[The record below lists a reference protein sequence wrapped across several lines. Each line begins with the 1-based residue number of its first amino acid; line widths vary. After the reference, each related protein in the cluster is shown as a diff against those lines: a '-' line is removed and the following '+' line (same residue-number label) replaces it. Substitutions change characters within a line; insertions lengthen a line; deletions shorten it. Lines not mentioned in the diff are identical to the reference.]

1 MVKPGGSGAGSST
14 DEVQPEEPQPQP
26 QAQQVQP
33 EEPQPQPQAQLRP
46 LGRAL
51 GRWRWLVRWLF
62 RIRRLQRIWG
72 HLGQFLQRIASKE
85 LRNNIRD
92 RL

>member
-14 DEVQPEEPQPQP
+14 D
-26 QAQQVQP
+26 AVQP
-33 EEPQPQPQAQLRP
+33 EEPQPQPQAQLHP

-51 GRWRWLVRWLF
+51 GRWRRLVRTLF

-72 HLGQFLQRIASKE
+72 HLGNFLKEIASKE

>member
-14 DEVQPEEPQPQP
+14 DE
-26 QAQQVQP
+26 VQP

-72 HLGQFLQRIASKE
+72 LLGNFLKE
-85 LRNNIRD
+85 VAPKKLRNNIRD

>member
-14 DEVQPEEPQPQP
+14 DAVQAEEPQPP
-26 QAQQVQP
+26 
-33 EEPQPQPQAQLRP
+33 PQAQLHP
-46 LGRAL
+46 LGGAL
-51 GRWRWLVRWLF
+51 GRWRRPVRKLF

-72 HLGQFLQRIASKE
+72 NLGQFLQRIAAKE

>member
-1 MVKPGGSGAGSST
+1 MVQPGGSGAGSST
-14 DEVQPEEPQPQP
+14 DAVQPEEPR
-26 QAQQVQP
+26 
-33 EEPQPQPQAQLRP
+33 PQPQAQLHP
-46 LGRAL
+46 HCGAL
-51 GRWRWLVRWLF
+51 GRWRRLVRTLF

>member
-26 QAQQVQP
+26 QAQ
-33 EEPQPQPQAQLRP
+33 LHP

-51 GRWRWLVRWLF
+51 GRWRRLVRWLF

-72 HLGQFLQRIASKE
+72 LLGNFLKE
-85 LRNNIRD
+85 VAPKKLRNNIRD

>member
-26 QAQQVQP
+26 QAQ
-33 EEPQPQPQAQLRP
+33 LHP

-72 HLGQFLQRIASKE
+72 LLGRFLQDTATKK